1 MSEYPSYLIHYGIE
15 GQKWGVRRF
24 QNEDGTYT
32 SDGLERR
39 KKLIEQG
46 APKKEIRQAK
56 KEGKRELRYNKQ
68 LRKEQAK
75 IGRKFDRKTEK
86 ILRDQEKGKTVSNR
100 RINKAIK
107 LGTEFRKA
115 DYIAKNPEMYYKIKK
130 VDEDKRNASAA
141 SLLALPLALNTV
153 GFGVLD
159 LSSVN
164 VKDAMKEAYNYAY
177 EQARN
182 ETIADLEKHGIKR
195 RT

>member
-100 RINKAIK
+100 RINKVIK

-141 SLLALPLALNTV
+141 SLLALPLALNTI

>member
-1 MSEYPSYLIHYGIE
+1 MSEYPSYLIHYGIQ

-75 IGRKFDRKTEK
+75 IGRKFDIKTEK

-130 VDEDKRNASAA
+130 VDEDTRNSSAA

-164 VKDAMKEAYNYAY
+164 IKDAMKEAYNYAY

-182 ETIADLEKHGIKR
+182 ETIADLEKHGIIR

>member
-141 SLLALPLALNTV
+141 SLLALPLALNTI